1 MIIELQEKKHIQIT
15 RLTINKLIDSFITKI
30 QNTIIDEKKNNVL
43 IFVSIL
49 PSLKNLI
56 SRQFRLQIARRDE
69 LKCEKNYLQSLI
81 VWEVELWILKLPAV
95 FLLSSE
101 TLLISRM
108 SFPCNQMVMA
118 MVTSYV

>member
-1 MIIELQEKKHIQIT
+1 MK
-15 RLTINKLIDSFITKI
+15 
-30 QNTIIDEKKNNVL
+30 KKNNVL

-56 SRQFRLQIARRDE
+56 SRQFRRQIARRDG

>member
-1 MIIELQEKKHIQIT
+1 MK
-15 RLTINKLIDSFITKI
+15 
-30 QNTIIDEKKNNVL
+30 KKNNVL

-95 FLLSSE
+95 FLLTSE

>member
-1 MIIELQEKKHIQIT
+1 MK
-15 RLTINKLIDSFITKI
+15 
-30 QNTIIDEKKNNVL
+30 KKNNVL

-69 LKCEKNYLQSLI
+69 LKFEKNYLQSLI

>member
-1 MIIELQEKKHIQIT
+1 MK
-15 RLTINKLIDSFITKI
+15 
-30 QNTIIDEKKNNVL
+30 KKNNVL

-56 SRQFRLQIARRDE
+56 SRQFGLQIARRDE
-69 LKCEKNYLQSLI
+69 LKCEKIFLQSLI

-95 FLLSSE
+95 FLLCSE